1 MKRTCKQCGKEFI
14 ITQSEINFYKS
25 KNLSIPKRCKEC
37 RQSNKQN
44 KGSAQSSPIE
54 RDKTRVQKP
63 SQPSVRSEVSNAPK
77 TKNSPVTKIVTG
89 VLIVLALIYSIFF
102 GGNSTGNQATSPATD
117 SVGIVE
123 TKQGALS
130 FRNEQMRNEHYEKH
144 GIEMGFSSAAAYEDA
159 AEAVVQNS
167 SALHKIE
174 AEDGDDVYYL
184 EASNEFVVVSKD
196 GYIRTYFCPEDGIDY
211 YNRQ

>member
-44 KGSAQSSPIE
+44 KGNAQASVADSY
-54 RDKTRVQKP
+54 KSVVQKTSAGNHIP
-63 SQPSVRSEVSNAPK
+63 EVTNASQA
-77 TKNSPVTKIVTG
+77 TNSPQVKKGPMAKIVTA
-89 VLIVLALIYSIFF
+89 VLVVLALVYAIFF
-102 GGNSTGNQATSPATD
+102 GGDQAQSPVD
-117 SVGIVE
+117 SVRTYENGLE
-123 TKQGALS
+123 
-130 FRNEQMRNEHYEKH
+130 FRNEQMLNEHYEKH
-144 GIEMGFSSAAAYEDA
+144 GIEMGFSSAEAYEDA
-159 AEAVVQNS
+159 AEEVVKNS
-167 SALHKIE
+167 SVLHKVE

-184 EASNEFVVVSKD
+184 QESNEFVVVSKD